1 MVLYSCEEPKEEE
14 EEEEEEEERGVCSR
28 QFDVPCPGFRG
39 RWSLSSHEVG
49 CVSYEP
55 KLPVV
60 CNACPQR
67 REGRS
72 VEWVGCA
79 KRGERME

>member
-14 EEEEEEEERGVCSR
+14 ERGGSSR

-39 RWSLSSHEVG
+39 RWSLNSHEVAS
-49 CVSYEP
+49 VSYEP

-60 CNACPQR
+60 CNASGRKKRSKKCR
-67 REGRS
+67 VGWVREEGR
-72 VEWVGCA
+72 EDA
-79 KRGERME
+79 